1 MLFKDK
7 STVIGPLTQQSTLI
21 LKNSMLAVSKSF
33 IRSLPKIQ
41 SGTSSYC
48 QFLFLIQ
55 VISLLPD
62 KLYPEIQSTSTSVP
76 WSTGSDVTVF
86 RPKLRLSDRDV
97 HLSEKRELTSNE

>member
-1 MLFKDK
+1 M
-7 STVIGPLTQQSTLI
+7 
-21 LKNSMLAVSKSF
+21 
-33 IRSLPKIQ
+33 
-41 SGTSSYC
+41 
-48 QFLFLIQ
+48 Q

-97 HLSEKRELTSNE
+97 HFSEKKEKSRQISEILCFGAVGGLCTFVKISET